1 VLAKEEDL
9 KHKGLPQAFNT
20 LCYSHQKDRNM
31 PTAVRALGEV
41 ALRVNDLDRSQAF
54 YADVIGLPLL
64 RRMEHAVFFSIAE
77 GYHGHTAI
85 LALFDR
91 QIKVDQALSTIDHI
105 AFTIDR
111 SDYDSEK
118 QRLESLGYTVQTA
131 FHDWVNWRS
140 LYIRDP
146 DGNNVELVCHD
157 SPSQ

>member
-1 VLAKEEDL
+1 
-9 KHKGLPQAFNT
+9 
-20 LCYSHQKDRNM
+20 M

-41 ALRVNDLDRSQAF
+41 ALRVNDLDRSQVF

-64 RRMEHAVFFSIAE
+64 RRMEHAVFFRIAD
-77 GYHGHTAI
+77 GYKGHTAI

-91 QIKVDQALSTIDHI
+91 NVSVAQDRSTIDHI

-111 SDYDSEK
+111 ADYESEK
-118 QRLESLGYTVQTA
+118 RRLESLGFTVQTA
-131 FHDWVNWRS
+131 FHEWVQWRS

-157 SPSQ
+157 PPHPPR